1 MTHPTLTERLTRAA
15 RELQHASDPN
25 ATMEA
30 AVQIAV
36 ANIHGCDH
44 AGLSLTRAGGIETPA
59 STDDVVLAADTLQN
73 ALGEGPCLRAAWDE
87 QVVHAAD
94 LADDPRWPAWGP
106 RVASELG
113 LRSALCFQL
122 FTEDGSIG
130 ALNLYSTRRDAF
142 DEDDVEEGCALAAH
156 IAIAVSSAE
165 TREHLTR
172 ALDARTM
179 TGQAVGIVMERYQ
192 VDAATAFRVLV
203 RTSSHANVKLRII
216 AQELVETGN
225 LRGTPPPAG
234 TEAVEDVP

>member
-15 RELQHASDPN
+15 RELQHAPDP
-25 ATMEA
+25 ATTMDA
-30 AVQIAV
+30 AVQISV
-36 ANIHGCDH
+36 ANIPGCDF
-44 AGLSLTRAGGIETPA
+44 AGLSLTRAGGIVTPA
-59 STDDVVLAADTLQN
+59 STDDVVLAADALQN
-73 ALGEGPCLRAAWDE
+73 ALGEGPCLRAAWND
-87 QVVHAAD
+87 QVVHASD
-94 LADDPRWPAWGP
+94 LTSDPRWPAWGP
-106 RVASELG
+106 RVAAEHG
-113 LRSALCFQL
+113 LYGALCFQL
-122 FTEDGSIG
+122 FTEDETIG
-130 ALNLYSTRRDAF
+130 ALNLYATRRDAF
-142 DEDDVEEGCALAAH
+142 DEESIEEGRALAAH

-172 ALDARTM
+172 ALDARTI

-234 TEAVEDVP
+234 TEVVEDVP